1 MKRKFTLV
9 IALTFIIQSI
19 VLSQGCLPEGI
30 TFATQAEID
39 SFQTNYPN
47 CTEIE
52 GDVIISGTDITNLSS
67 LNVLTSFGADVSIWN
82 NDLLENLSGLENI
95 TSLGGNLEIGDHVQG
110 GNPSMTSLSGLD
122 NLVSVEGHF
131 YIKLNYELENLEAL
145 NNLNSIGEH
154 LSIVRCDGLINLV
167 GLENLNSIGD
177 YLEIYK
183 NASLINLYG
192 LESLSNIGSDI
203 RILENP
209 ILVNL
214 IGLENITSIDRK
226 LWIYHNDSLTNLIG
240 LNNITAINENIE
252 IAGNNSLYDLSGL
265 DNLNSINGDIYIV
278 NNNSITSLSGLDNI
292 ETVNYI
298 YIDNNSSL
306 SICDV
311 EGICNY
317 ISNPNSQIHIE
328 NNSDG
333 CNSKEEVEEACDEA
347 GVVDTYFESIISIY
361 PNPAKNEIFISTIYG
376 INVNEIIIYNPIGQ
390 KILYKKT
397 KTNSLNISSLHPGIY
412 VIELVTKD
420 FKIKKKLVIEY

>member
-9 IALTFIIQSI
+9 IALIFIIQSI

-30 TFATQAEID
+30 TFTTQAEID
-39 SFQTNYPN
+39 SFQANYPN

-52 GDVIISGTDITNLSS
+52 GDVIISGTDITNLSG
-67 LNVLTSFGADVSIWN
+67 LDVLTSFGADVSIWN

-95 TSLGGNLEIGDHVQG
+95 TSLGGNLEIGDHFHG

-122 NLVSVEGHF
+122 NLASVEGHF

-145 NNLNSIGEH
+145 NNLNSIGGH
-154 LSIVRCDGLINLV
+154 LSIVRCDVLINLV

-177 YLEIYK
+177 YIEIYK

-192 LESLSNIGSDI
+192 LESLSNIGSDV

-278 NNNSITSLSGLDNI
+278 NNNSITSLSGLDSI

-298 YIDNNSSL
+298 YIDNNPSL

-347 GVVDTYFESIISIY
+347 GVVDTYFESLVSIY
-361 PNPAKNEIFISTIYG
+361 PNPAKNEIFISSKNGVKIEE
-376 INVNEIIIYNPIGQ
+376 VSIYNHIGQ
-390 KILYKKT
+390 KVLYKRE
-397 KTNSLNISSLHPGIY
+397 NSTQIDISMLEQGIY
-412 VIELVTKD
+412 IIELVSKEL
-420 FKIKKKLVIEY
+420 KVKKKLIIKE